1 MAKRKKPKPKLTVK
15 KATSGSKLF
24 GDRISGG
31 KVDLQG
37 YTFHYRALPNY
48 VEIYAVQQCRIKGD
62 KVDGQALLLQ
72 YVKWGVEKVTKGG
85 KPFEYETEK
94 ANFMGEEFSGLAKS
108 EMDAMPAD
116 ILWALY
122 NLIYPLTHISEVE
135 KQSLDFTTPS
145 ETAKS
150 TSDAQSV
157 PTSSNE
163 AEKIDHAGT

>member
-1 MAKRKKPKPKLTVK
+1 MVRKKKPKPKLTVK

-24 GDRISGG
+24 GDRVSGG

-37 YTFHYRALPNY
+37 YTWHYRALPNY
-48 VEIYAVQQCRIKGD
+48 VEIYAVQQCRTEGN

-85 KPFEYETEK
+85 KPVEYEVEK
-94 ANFMGEEFSGLAKS
+94 AKFMGREFSGLAKS

-116 ILWALY
+116 IIWALY

-135 KQSLDFTTPS
+135 EQSLDFTTPS
-145 ETAKS
+145 ATATS
-150 TSDAQSV
+150 ESDA
-157 PTSSNE
+157 PTAPPDSNG
-163 AEKIDHAGT
+163 AEKTDHAET